1 MDLGYRL
8 GPSPY
13 RREHGEFDMAFAYLA
28 FFESSDDDR
37 AVSEA
42 DLATVAAII
51 KTTPDLAS
59 ANLYTPETTNDLYN
73 RVERSPVLGLQLY
86 FEELT
91 ALENAV
97 GPSGHLQQL
106 AVPDVLTSIRGAKA
120 TQQAMYVRPFPVDD
134 GRLRTGEGELPCSY
148 VVHYPGPAEDL
159 NAWLH
164 HYVSHHPQVMRTF
177 PDIRQIEVLSR
188 VDWCG
193 FLPWERVDHMQR
205 NRVMFDSPAALQ
217 TALQSPARIALR
229 EDFKTL
235 PPFDGGNS
243 HFPMATRI
251 IIP

>member
-1 MDLGYRL
+1 
-8 GPSPY
+8 
-13 RREHGEFDMAFAYLA
+13 MAFAYLA
-28 FFESSDDDR
+28 FFESSDDGDL
-37 AVSEA
+37 AISEA

-51 KTTPDLAS
+51 KTTPGLAS
-59 ANLYTPETTNDLYN
+59 ANLYTPETTNDMYN
-73 RVERSPVLGLQLY
+73 KVERSPVLGLQLY
-86 FEELT
+86 FDQLT
-91 ALENAV
+91 TLESAI

-106 AVPDVLTSIRGAKA
+106 AAFDVLTSIRGTKA

-134 GRLRTGEGELPCSY
+134 GKLRTGDGQLPCSY
-148 VVHYPGPAEDL
+148 VVHYPGPAVDM

-193 FLPWERVDHMQR
+193 FLPWERVNHMQR
-205 NRVMFDSPAALQ
+205 NRVMFDNPVALQ
-217 TALQSPARIALR
+217 TALQSPARVAMR

-235 PPFDGGNS
+235 PPFEGGNS

-251 IIP
+251 IVP